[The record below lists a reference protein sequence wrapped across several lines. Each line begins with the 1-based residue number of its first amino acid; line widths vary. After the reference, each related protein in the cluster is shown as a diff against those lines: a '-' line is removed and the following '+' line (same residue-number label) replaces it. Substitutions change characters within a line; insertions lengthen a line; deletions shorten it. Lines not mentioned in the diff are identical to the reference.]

1 MEFDSHSYKIAE
13 QSIDQYVKQECGTM
27 QRGKWNAITDVPGV
41 EVGHVTLY
49 EEPDTDS
56 ACTGVTAILPH
67 GGNYFEQKLP
77 AASFVLNGFG
87 KSAGLI
93 QVEELGVI
101 ESPIML
107 TNTFS
112 VGAVLEGTLRHML
125 EENTAI
131 GDSTS
136 SLNIVVGECNDSY
149 LNAMRSMKVRPEHAI
164 EAIRN
169 AGGGEFEQ
177 GDVGAGKGMI
187 CFGQKGGIGS
197 SSRVVPH
204 GDDAYTVGVLTL
216 TNFGSPE
223 ECLIDE
229 WLVRNEIQLKSA
241 ADKVNSS
248 AEMKSE
254 KPDGSVMIIVAT
266 NAPVDSRQLKRLAKR
281 ASIGLGRTG
290 SHIHNGSGDIII
302 AFSNAYTIP
311 HSGADEDTVT
321 YTLLRDDA
329 KVMNKLFQAAIE
341 ATEEAV
347 YQSLMHAKTTT
358 GRHGRTVERWS
369 FVEQADS

>member
-1 MEFDSHSYKIAE
+1 MEK
-13 QSIDQYVKQECGTM
+13 
-27 QRGKWNAITDVPGV
+27 GKWNAITDVPGV
-41 EVGHVTLY
+41 SVGHVTLK
-49 EEPDTDS
+49 EDPGPNS

-67 GGNYFEQKLP
+67 SGNSFEQKVP

-93 QVEELGVI
+93 QVEELGLI

-112 VGAVLEGTLRHML
+112 VGAVLEGTLQHML
-125 EENTAI
+125 KENPAI

-149 LNAMRSMKVRPEHAI
+149 LNAMRSMKIRPEHAI
-164 EAIRN
+164 EAIRK
-169 AGGGEFEQ
+169 ASSGPIEQ

-187 CFGQKGGIGS
+187 CFGHKGGIGS
-197 SSRVVPH
+197 SSRVVSH
-204 GDDAYTVGVLTL
+204 EGNSFTVGVLTL
-216 TNFGSPE
+216 TNFGKPE

-229 WLVRNEIQLKSA
+229 WLVRNDVQMETVSGELL
-241 ADKVNSS
+241 SS
-248 AEMKSE
+248 EEMKSE
-254 KPDGSVMIIVAT
+254 KPDGSIMIIVAT
-266 NAPVDSRQLKRLAKR
+266 DAPVDSRQLKRFAKR

-311 HSGADEDTVT
+311 HSSEGSSMVS

-329 KVMNKLFQAAIE
+329 KVMNDLFQAVIE

-347 YQSLMHAKTTT
+347 YQSLLHAQTTT
-358 GRHGRTVERWS
+358 GRHGRTVERWP
-369 FVEQADS
+369 FVEG

>member
-1 MEFDSHSYKIAE
+1 
-13 QSIDQYVKQECGTM
+13 M
-27 QRGKWNAITDVPGV
+27 QKGKWNAITDVPGV
-41 EVGHVTLY
+41 AVGHVTLY
-49 EEPDTDS
+49 EEAGAER

-67 GGNYFEQKLP
+67 DGNSFEQKVP

-112 VGAVLEGTLRHML
+112 VGAVLEGTLQYML
-125 EENTAI
+125 EENSTI

-149 LNAMRSMKVRPEHAI
+149 LNAMRSMKVRPKHAV

-169 AGGGEFEQ
+169 ASGEFDQ

-187 CFGQKGGIGS
+187 CFGRKGGIGS
-197 SSRVVPH
+197 SSRVVTH
-204 GDDAYTVGVLTL
+204 GEDSFTVGVLTL
-216 TNFGSPE
+216 TNFGSAE

-229 WLVRNEIQLKSA
+229 WFARNGMQMKTVEADLKP
-241 ADKVNSS
+241 SS
-248 AEMKSE
+248 EMKSE
-254 KPDGSVMIIVAT
+254 KPDGSIMIIVAT
-266 NAPVDSRQLKRLAKR
+266 DAPVDSRQLKRFAKR
-281 ASIGLGRTG
+281 AAIGLGRTG
-290 SHIHNGSGDIII
+290 SSVHNGSGDIII
-302 AFSNAYTIP
+302 AFSNGYTIP
-311 HSGADEDTVT
+311 HTNESGNTET
-321 YTLLRDDA
+321 YTILRDDT
-329 KVMNKLFQAAIE
+329 KMMNGLFRAVIE

-347 YQSLMHAKTTT
+347 YQSLMHARTTT
-358 GRHGRTVERWS
+358 GRLGRTVERWP
-369 FVEQADS
+369 FVER

>member
-1 MEFDSHSYKIAE
+1 
-13 QSIDQYVKQECGTM
+13 M
-27 QRGKWNAITDVPGV
+27 QKGKWNTITDVPGV
-41 EVGHVTLY
+41 RVGHVTLQ
-49 EEPDTDS
+49 EEPSPDS
-56 ACTGVTAILPH
+56 ACTGITAILPH
-67 GGNYFEQKLP
+67 GGNSFEQKVP

-125 EENTAI
+125 EENTTI

-149 LNAMRSMKVRPEHAI
+149 LNAMRTMKVRPEHAV
-164 EAIRN
+164 EAIRK
-169 AGGGEFEQ
+169 AEGGGIEQ
-177 GDVGAGKGMI
+177 GAVGAGKGMI
-187 CFGQKGGIGS
+187 CFGRKGGIGS
-197 SSRVVPH
+197 SSRVVEH
-204 GDDAYTVGVLTL
+204 GEDSFTIGVLTL
-216 TNFGSPE
+216 TNFGNPE
-223 ECLIDE
+223 ECRIDE
-229 WLVRNEIQLKSA
+229 WFARNGVQ
-241 ADKVNSS
+241 
-248 AEMKSE
+248 AETVHGEVKPSKEMQNE
-254 KPDGSVMIIVAT
+254 KPDGSIMIIVAT

-290 SHIHNGSGDIII
+290 SIIHNGSGDIII

-311 HSGADEDTVT
+311 HSSDDGIVS
-321 YTLLRDDA
+321 YTLLRDDT
-329 KVMNKLFQAAIE
+329 KVMNDLFKAVIE

-347 YQSLMHAKTTT
+347 YQSMIHAETTT
-358 GRHGRTVERWS
+358 GRHGRVVERWP
-369 FVEQADS
+369 FGEEVEGE

>member
-1 MEFDSHSYKIAE
+1 
-13 QSIDQYVKQECGTM
+13 M
-27 QRGKWNAITDVPGV
+27 QKGKWNAITDVPGV
-41 EVGHVTLY
+41 AVGHVTLQ
-49 EEPDTDS
+49 EEPGPES

-67 GGNYFEQKLP
+67 DGNSFEQKVP
-77 AASFVLNGFG
+77 AARFVLNGFG

-93 QVEELGVI
+93 QVEELGAI

-112 VGAVLEGTLRHML
+112 VGAVLEGTLQHML

-149 LNAMRSMKVRPEHAI
+149 LNAMRSLKVRPKHAI

-169 AGGGEFEQ
+169 ADGGEFEQ

-187 CFGQKGGIGS
+187 CFGRKGGIGS
-197 SSRVVPH
+197 SSRIVSH
-204 GDDAYTVGVLTL
+204 GENSFTVGVLTL
-216 TNFGSPE
+216 TNFGNPE

-229 WLVRNEIQLKSA
+229 WLTRNNMQIKTAPVEVKPS
-241 ADKVNSS
+241 K
-248 AEMKSE
+248 EMQNE

-266 NAPVDSRQLKRLAKR
+266 DAPVDSRQLKRLAKR

-311 HSGADEDTVT
+311 HASEGGDTVS

-329 KVMNKLFQAAIE
+329 KVMNELFKAVIE

-347 YQSLMHAKTTT
+347 YQSLIHAQTTT
-358 GRHGRTVERWS
+358 GRHGRTVERWP
-369 FVEQADS
+369 FVE

>member
-1 MEFDSHSYKIAE
+1 MK
-13 QSIDQYVKQECGTM
+13 
-27 QRGKWNAITDVPGV
+27 RGKWNAITDVPGV
-41 EVGHVTLY
+41 AVGHVTLK
-49 EEPDTDS
+49 EESGVES

-67 GGNYFEQKLP
+67 EGNSFEQKVP
-77 AASFVLNGFG
+77 AASFILNGFG
-87 KSAGLI
+87 KSAGLL

-125 EENTAI
+125 DENTAI

-149 LNAMRSMKVRPEHAI
+149 LNAMRSLKVRPEHAV

-169 AGGGEFEQ
+169 ARSGEFEQ

-187 CFGQKGGIGS
+187 CFGRKGGIGS
-197 SSRVVPH
+197 SSRIVPH
-204 GDDAYTVGVLTL
+204 SEKSFTVGVLTL
-216 TNFGSPE
+216 TNFGDAE

-229 WLVRNEIQLKSA
+229 WLARNGMQLQTAK
-241 ADKVNSS
+241 DKLKPSK
-248 AEMKSE
+248 EMQSE

-266 NAPVDSRQLKRLAKR
+266 DAPVDSRQLKRLAKR
-281 ASIGLGRTG
+281 AAIGLGRTG

-302 AFSNAYTIP
+302 AFSNAHTIP
-311 HSGADEDTVT
+311 HASESGDTVS
-321 YTLLRDDA
+321 YTLLRDDT
-329 KVMNKLFQAAIE
+329 KIMNELFKAVIE

-347 YQSLMHAKTTT
+347 FQSLMHAQTTT
-358 GRHGRTVERWS
+358 GRLGRTVERWPL
-369 FVEQADS
+369 VEKNVL

>member
-1 MEFDSHSYKIAE
+1 MK
-13 QSIDQYVKQECGTM
+13 K
-27 QRGKWNAITDVPGV
+27 GKWNAITDVPGV
-41 EVGHVTLY
+41 AVGHVTLH
-49 EEPDTDS
+49 EEASADS

-67 GGNYFEQKLP
+67 GENPFEQKVP

-112 VGAVLEGTLRHML
+112 VGAVLEGTLQHML
-125 EENTAI
+125 EENSAI

-149 LNAMRSMKVRPEHAI
+149 LNAMRSLKVRPEHAI

-169 AGGGEFEQ
+169 AGEGKFEQ
-177 GDVGAGKGMI
+177 GAVGAGKGMI
-187 CFGQKGGIGS
+187 CFGRKGGIGS

-204 GDDAYTVGVLTL
+204 GENSFTVGVLTL
-216 TNFGSPE
+216 TNFGNAE

-229 WLVRNEIQLKSA
+229 WLARNGMKMKTAKDDLKP
-241 ADKVNSS
+241 SS
-248 AEMKSE
+248 EMKSE

-266 NAPVDSRQLKRLAKR
+266 DAPVDSRQLKRLAKR
-281 ASIGLGRTG
+281 AAIGLGRTG
-290 SHIHNGSGDIII
+290 SSIHNGSGDIII
-302 AFSNAYTIP
+302 TFSNAYTIP
-311 HSGADEDTVT
+311 HSDEGSDTVS

-329 KVMNKLFQAAIE
+329 KVMNGLFQAVIE

-347 YQSLMHAKTTT
+347 YQSLMHAETTI
-358 GRHGRTVERWS
+358 GRHGRTVERWPL
-369 FVEQADS
+369 VEEDDL